1 MSSEDLDIRKQAAM
15 ALGESDAREAVDL
28 LLEAAQDNELS
39 VRYFAR
45 KALKKLKEKLN
56 IKEEELESNLE
67 KVYIE
72 RQMSNLDNQD
82 PQIRIQAA
90 LKLAEFKDPEL
101 LPRIIEQLHA
111 EEHKYVIATLVK
123 TIGILGDECVIPVL
137 SPYLKDADSRVRA
150 NTIEALE
157 AVQVAKTFNLVS
169 PLLNDSNPRVVANAA
184 KTLWN
189 FSPLKAMTRLREMS
203 RNHDVTVRKS
213 AVFALS
219 RIGTVEARRLLSKLL
234 SDQDMDVRL
243 QASMAIAKVD
253 EKLAKKETG
262 VSGTLRRTRG
272 EESAT
277 AEPVQEHEESKEYV
291 DQVFQEK
298 KPDTRVSPPVEP
310 APTQKPSTATVQKPT
325 SADIEAFIDEA
336 FHDIDEVEVKG
347 EAPAVKEEAPAV
359 KGKAPT
365 VKEEA
370 PGRDISVEPREPVSR
385 PPELQ
390 EPASQIPPTEL
401 QPAPLEAIPKSG
413 EPVHDPTARPTS
425 PAPVLHEIPAELAA
439 ILPESPVEQV
449 IKDIDSED
457 EEIRLRAVQ
466 EASELGDPEILPL
479 LVDRLSLETS
489 RYVIA
494 TLVKAVG
501 NLGGTSVVEQI
512 VPFLDYPDPRVRAN
526 AVEGLAMANDPEM
539 AYHIA
544 PLLGDQDNR
553 VRGNVATYLWN
564 KDPDVAREKI
574 EAMLKSPSVWDRES
588 ALYAIEKIRDESLN
602 PLLKKL
608 LRDKSLTIV
617 RKAASLLST
626 MDDSSKSQ
634 SPAPA
639 AAPKPPPAQKVPQPY
654 MQAVAASSTSSSGAG
669 KKIFLS
675 VLGILV
681 AIGIL
686 SGGFILG
693 IRLAAKAR
701 DKDTVKVASAPTDSQ
716 KAKSG
721 KRTNKKPARR
731 KPSSTKRP
739 RKSGSGTTK
748 EAAGKGEDT
757 VVAMADSP
765 DTSGSQQTT
774 ATQTTA
780 PPPETTTTS
789 PDPKATADD
798 QQEPDTTSGQEIPP
812 EAQGNPELTLE
823 EALAMRD
830 ILGDDSIE
838 LPPPSPEPTD
848 DTSADPVAEP
858 VVVVPS
864 QPQPPAPVVP
874 TPAPP
879 KPAPD
884 SKPPVQDTDNSQ
896 PPAEPPSQ
904 DTGTTAGGNRLTL
917 PSGLFLPRPPTI
929 TRSTSSTSPPV
940 TNRNTEELKEKA
952 FAFMD
957 KGDMMSSLKTFKEII
972 NIDPQNPEALYY
984 CGHILVGE
992 RKYEESLDF
1001 FSKVIEVDPKY
1012 ADAYFMKG
1020 RALYVLGKLDQAI
1033 ASYNTGLKIR
1043 PSDIPAM
1050 NELADIFERANKLD
1064 QAAELLE
1071 KAIKSIKTPNLKFR
1085 LGRIYLMTNRQEQAK
1100 TLAETMTKE
1109 HPQAPE
1115 GYNLLGEIYL
1125 GEENLDQASQ
1135 YLEKGIQLKET
1146 TAGHRLL
1153 AKIQLGRHAYG
1164 AARQHLNHV
1173 VKHTPNDQWALFNR
1187 GRILRLFG
1195 DLDGAIPDLERAL
1208 ALDPNDI
1215 ITQAHL
1221 GDCYLL
1227 KKRFND
1233 ASGLYQRALE
1243 LQPSSNIE
1251 GELRERLSLAK
1262 RGKVPGS
1269 LPSVW

>member
-1 MSSEDLDIRKQAAM
+1 MISSEDLDIRKQAVM
-15 ALGESDAREAVDL
+15 ALGESDVREAVDL
-28 LLEAAQDNELS
+28 LLEAAQDHELS

-72 RQMSNLDNQD
+72 RQMSNLDKQD

-111 EEHKYVIATLVK
+111 EEHKHVIATLVK

-213 AVFALS
+213 AVFALG

-262 VSGTLRRTRG
+262 VVGALRRSRG
-272 EESAT
+272 EELAA
-277 AEPVQEHEESKEYV
+277 AEPVQEYEESKEYV
-291 DQVFQEK
+291 EQVFQEK
-298 KPDTRVSPPVEP
+298 KPDTRMSPPVEP
-310 APTQKPSTATVQKPT
+310 VPAQKPSAATEQRPT
-325 SADIEAFIDEA
+325 STDIEAFIDEA
-336 FHDIDEVEVKG
+336 FHDIDEPDVFG
-347 EAPAVKEEAPAV
+347 ETP
-359 KGKAPT
+359 
-365 VKEEA
+365 
-370 PGRDISVEPREPVSR
+370 EPVSR
-385 PPELQ
+385 SPEMQ
-390 EPASQIPPTEL
+390 EPAAQLPPTDSRPAPTDS
-401 QPAPLEAIPKSG
+401 QPAPLEASPGSE
-413 EPVHDPTARPTS
+413 EPVQDPPAQPTG
-425 PAPVLHEIPAELAA
+425 PAPVLHEIPPELAA
-439 ILPESPVEQV
+439 FLPESPVEQV

-466 EASELGDPEILPL
+466 EASELGAPEILPL

-501 NLGGTSVVEQI
+501 NLGGTSVVKQI

-564 KDPDVAREKI
+564 KDPALAREKI
-574 EAMLKSPSVWDRES
+574 EAMLQSPSVWDRES

-617 RKAASLLST
+617 RKAASLLSSL
-626 MDDSSKSQ
+626 DDSSKSQ
-634 SPAPA
+634 SPAPS
-639 AAPKPPPAQKVPQPY
+639 AAPKPAPAQKVPQPY
-654 MQAVAASSTSSSGAG
+654 MQAVAASSASSSGAG

-693 IRLAAKAR
+693 IRLAAKTR
-701 DKDTVKVASAPTDSQ
+701 DKEEVKVASAPTDSR
-716 KAKSG
+716 KPKSG
-721 KRTNKKPARR
+721 KTTNKKPARR
-731 KPSSTKRP
+731 KPSSRKRP

-748 EAAGKGEDT
+748 EAAGKEEGT
-757 VVAMADSP
+757 AVAMAGSP

-774 ATQTTA
+774 VT
-780 PPPETTTTS
+780 PPETATTS
-789 PDPKATADD
+789 PDPTATADD
-798 QQEPDTTSGQEIPP
+798 QQEPGIDSGQEIPP
-812 EAQGNPELTLE
+812 EAEENPELTLE

-838 LPPPSPEPTD
+838 LPPPSPEPTG
-848 DTSADPVAEP
+848 DTSPDPVAEP
-858 VVVVPS
+858 VVIVPS

-874 TPAPP
+874 APVVPTPVPPTPAP
-879 KPAPD
+879 D
-884 SKPPVQDTDNSQ
+884 IKPPVQDTGTSQ
-896 PPAEPPSQ
+896 PSAEPPSQ
-904 DTGTTAGGNRLTL
+904 DTGSTAGGHTRPTL
-917 PSGLFLPRPPTI
+917 PSGLFIPRPPTI
-929 TRSTSSTSPPV
+929 TRTTSSSSPPAA
-940 TNRNTEELKEKA
+940 NRNTKELKEKA
-952 FAFMD
+952 FELMD
-957 KGDMMSSLKTFKEII
+957 KGDMTSSLKTFKEIVK
-972 NIDPQNPEALYY
+972 IDPQDPEALYY

-992 RKYEESLDF
+992 RKYEESLVF
-1001 FSKVIEVDPKY
+1001 FSKVIEVDQKY
-1012 ADAYFMKG
+1012 ADAYFMQG

-1033 ASYNTGLKIR
+1033 DSYNTGLKIR
-1043 PSDIPAM
+1043 TGDIPAM

-1071 KAIKSIKTPNLKFR
+1071 KAVKSIKTPNLKFR
-1085 LGRIYLMTNRQEQAK
+1085 LGKIYLMTNRQEQAK
-1100 TLAETMTKE
+1100 TLAEAMTKD

-1125 GEENLDQASQ
+1125 GEGNLDQASQ

-1173 VKHTPNDQWALFNR
+1173 VKHSPNDQWALFNR

-1215 ITQAHL
+1215 TTQAHL

-1243 LQPSSNIE
+1243 LQPTPNIE